1 MGRDAIAIPTK
12 LIALVLNAHG
22 VELHAPSLK
31 LVDAVLTL
39 PRVIAKM
46 LTAPSVMVY
55 ALSLKPKDAVLTLP
69 RVIAKT
75 LTAPSAMVYALS
87 LKVDQNLQLR
97 KSHHQNQLAQPWI
110 RMVNAL
116 AIANLIKKK
125 PHALPSHQ
133 PRSQHQSQRH
143 ETSEACQQAITK
155 IQS

>member
-22 VELHAPSLK
+22 VEL
-31 LVDAVLTL
+31 
-39 PRVIAKM
+39 
-46 LTAPSVMVY
+46 Y
-55 ALSLKPKDAVLTLP
+55 ALSLKLVDAVLTLP

-133 PRSQHQSQRH
+133 PRSQHQSH
-143 ETSEACQQAITK
+143 ETSEAC
-155 IQS
+155 